1 VLKLRPPGYFS
12 WTIWPDSKSTPGR
25 RPPRGILL
33 FLSQLSFLIFAKC
46 REYHVVRK
54 QCFFFSSRNQ
64 HLWIFWIQ
72 IRFSRS
78 PGLPGFPEIFFLVCQ
93 SRPPK
98 APSCDLP
105 TRDRISSKGPGE
117 IWPMVSATY
126 PVSDKIP
133 SWLQAEY
140 LRHFPLAVGGFSRI
154 VQSPGLHLG
163 DYFIWHSFLA
173 ESRVDF

>member
-64 HLWIFWIQ
+64 HLWIFWIP
-72 IRFSRS
+72 ICFFRS

-126 PVSDKIP
+126 PVSDKYLHGSKPNISETFHWP
-133 SWLQAEY
+133 SEDSPALSNHQDFTLGLFHLAQ
-140 LRHFPLAVGGFSRI
+140 PLS
-154 VQSPGLHLG
+154 
-163 DYFIWHSFLA
+163 
-173 ESRVDF
+173 